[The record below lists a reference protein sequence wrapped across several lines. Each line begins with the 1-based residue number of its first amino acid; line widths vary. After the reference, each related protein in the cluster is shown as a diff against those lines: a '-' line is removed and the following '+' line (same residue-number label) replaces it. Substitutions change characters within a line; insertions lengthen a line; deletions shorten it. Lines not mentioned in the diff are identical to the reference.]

1 MIEITTIKIMKKR
14 KKGRVK
20 VKRIRIILGIS
31 RIANNLVDLR
41 TLRYLINMA
50 RGFIAIHK

>member
-41 TLRYLINMA
+41 TLRCLINMA

>member
-50 RGFIAIHK
+50 RGLIAIHK